1 MKRICAAVLG
11 AAVLTQSAPLPA
23 HAGTISTACMQSGR
37 KAANRS
43 LCKCIQFV
51 ADQSLS
57 RADQRLAA
65 SFFRDPHKAQEIRQS
80 DRANHEAFWERY
92 KLFGAQAESFCKGY

>member
-1 MKRICAAVLG
+1 MKRMIVAVFG
-11 AAVLTQSAPLPA
+11 AALLTPSVPVPVQ
-23 HAGTISTACMQSGR
+23 AGVISTACLQSGR

-57 RADQRLAA
+57 RSDQRLAA

-80 DRANHEAFWERY
+80 DRSSDEAFWERY
-92 KLFGAQAESFCKGY
+92 KSFGAQAETFCKGY